1 MSDDILSLLE
11 AYWQSKCRAGRL
23 PTRQDIDPAEIR
35 RLLAHI
41 SLIDV
46 AMDGAGFRFRLVGTK
61 VVQQLS
67 YDPTGQDVA
76 EGPQTGKG
84 SPFWKFLT
92 AVATDLQPGSIELPY
107 FGNNVSFGSI
117 RIVGF
122 PLLADGV
129 IDKVLLG
136 FSFAGAT
143 EMHEPKR
150 CIKQ

>member
-11 AYWQSKCRAGRL
+11 AYWRSKCQDGRL
-23 PTRQDIDPAEIR
+23 PSRQDIDPAEIR

-41 SLIDV
+41 ALIDV
-46 AMDGAGFRFRLVGTK
+46 AMDGDGFRFRLVGTK

-67 YDPTGQDVA
+67 YDPTGQDVT
-76 EGPQTGKG
+76 EGPGTGKG
-84 SPFWKFLT
+84 SPFWDFLT
-92 AVATDLQPGSIELPY
+92 AIATDLKPGSIELPY

-122 PLLADGV
+122 PLLTDGV

-143 EMHEPKR
+143 EMHELKR
-150 CIKQ
+150 RIRQ